1 MTNER
6 GEAQA
11 GLDGRFSRQV
21 LPEGSATDEFAP
33 DTLKPNID
41 NDAAPR
47 VLHWLP
53 GVFLLAAVV
62 VGGLLTVTSKGA
74 RTLSNGQDVV
84 TGAWAHTYET
94 GLDAGVPFRDP
105 SVSLL
110 GTVSYRL
117 FHEAREGALVG
128 SDGWLYTSEEFQTSA
143 PKVDQADV
151 AQKLTYI
158 REVRDQL
165 KAQGTDLIVALVP
178 AKVRVYP
185 EHLGSLQVPV
195 VKANLYQDFRAHV
208 LALGVPAPDLYAA
221 LVKAKSQGE
230 VFIRTDTHWSP
241 FGAQVVAGVIS
252 AAVKQDFPRL
262 DLPAASFQTTLAAAP
277 VPLGDLLRYLPLPKG
292 QGPQAVMVRIP
303 TTTKSGAG
311 GGLLGEDPVAVTLVG
326 TSYSAVK
333 DWNFEGALKQALGA
347 DVLNVADAG
356 QGPVVPMR
364 AYLKS
369 QAIKDAPPKLVIWE
383 IPERFLRFKY

>member
-6 GEAQA
+6 DEMQA
-11 GLDGRFSRQV
+11 GLDGRFTRQV
-21 LPEGSATDEFAP
+21 LPEGSAIDEFAT

-41 NDAAPR
+41 NPAAPR

-53 GVFLLAAVV
+53 GIFLLAAVV

-105 SVSLL
+105 SVSLW
-110 GTVSYRL
+110 GTVNYRL

-128 SDGWLYTSEEFQTSA
+128 TDCWLYTSEEFQASA
-143 PKVDQADV
+143 PQVDRADV

-158 REVRDQL
+158 REVRDRL
-165 KAQGTDLIVALVP
+165 KAQGSVMLVALVP

-185 EHLGSLQVPV
+185 EHLGALRVPA
-195 VKANLYQDFRAHV
+195 VKANLYQDFRARV
-208 LALGVPAPDLYAA
+208 LALGIPAPDLYTA
-221 LVKAKSQGE
+221 LIQAKLQGD

-241 FGAQVVAGVIS
+241 FGAKVVAREV
-252 AAVKQDFPRL
+252 AWAVRQAFPQL
-262 DLPAASFQTTLAAAP
+262 ELPAASFHTTPSSAP
-277 VPLGDLLRYLPLPKG
+277 VPLGDLLHYLPLPKG
-292 QGPQAVMVRIP
+292 QGPQAVMVRVP
-303 TTTKSGAG
+303 TTVKVGAG

-356 QGPVVPMR
+356 QGPIVPMR